1 MTTTASRRQMLLVVF
16 VLSGFAGLIYQ
27 SIWSHY
33 LGLFLGHAAY
43 AQALVLALF
52 MGGMAVGAAWIAKA
66 GERWRNLIRWYA
78 LIELAIG
85 VLGLLFH
92 LIFTG
97 VVGLSYDVL
106 IPAIGSS
113 AGITALKWLLAAVL
127 ILPQT
132 VLLGMTFPLM
142 SGGLIRRYPGQD
154 GNLLGGLY
162 FTNSMGAALGALASA
177 FVLLPAFGLPGT
189 LVTAGVVNV
198 AVALLAWWLAREPE
212 PEAVRSSTSKPGA
225 VQAGEGA
232 TGILRLVLFG
242 TALSGAASFVYEIVW
257 IRMLGMAVGSTM
269 HAFELMLAAFIAG
282 IALGGLWIRK
292 RADRT
297 DDPLRLVGW
306 MQVFMGLA
314 ALLSLVFY
322 ANAFEWVG
330 WLMAALSNNDGG
342 YVLFNLGT
350 AAISVLIMM
359 PAAFFAGTTLPLFTV
374 ALLRAGFGERSIG
387 RVYAWNTMGSIFGV
401 FLAIH
406 LLIPGLGLK
415 LALCVGA
422 LVDMAIGLVLLRT
435 RASTN
440 RDMARFAT
448 GGVMAAAALVVAI
461 VGISFDP
468 MKMASGVFR
477 TGRATLQASTE
488 LLFYQDGKTASVSA
502 YRAEDGTVVIATNG
516 KPDASIAMEDGASAT
531 PDESTM
537 VLAAALPL
545 AIHPR
550 PDHVGVIGF
559 GSGLTTHAFLADPRI
574 KRVDTVEIERAMVVG
589 AQVFGERVRR
599 AYTDPRSNI
608 VIDDAKAYFAGQRGG
623 YDIIISEPS
632 NPWISGIGSLFSKEF
647 YRFIPGQMKGDGLF
661 VQWVQLYEIND
672 ELVSSILN
680 AMTPAFG
687 DYAAW
692 ISNSADLIIV
702 ATPADKLPEFD
713 YSRVFSGAL
722 GAELRYAGIAN
733 GSELQFRKIA
743 DARMLRALGRLFDD
757 RVNSDFYPILSI
769 EAPRT
774 RFARS
779 VADMTRMLSALDIPL
794 LEMAGISAPLHSA
807 ASARSVY
814 PGEVR
819 ASAAQQLAGVIA
831 RNGQDQNAQTSL
843 DERARVAQM
852 LDFGGRCIES
862 ATQLRGFLI
871 RLSQVSSVTTT
882 YLPSEQALSV
892 WAGFSWDE
900 CSAEESA
907 IASSALG
914 VIRATASRDPEA
926 MKAAGEA
933 WFALR
938 AENHSDDLASMD
950 EPALFSLLLSAVG
963 NANWKSIPAIEA
975 RYGRG
980 VVSSEGGRNV
990 RGLLLAMAD
999 E

>member
-1 MTTTASRRQMLLVVF
+1 MTTTASHRQMLLVVF

-52 MGGMAVGAAWIAKA
+52 MGGMAVGAGWIAKA

-78 LIELAIG
+78 MIELAIG

-97 VVGLSYDVL
+97 VVSLSYDVL
-106 IPAIGSS
+106 IPAIGSP
-113 AGITALKWLLAAVL
+113 GGVTVLKWVLAAVL

-132 VLLGMTFPLM
+132 ILLGMTFPLM

-189 LVTAGVVNV
+189 LVTAGVMNLLV
-198 AVALLAWWLAREPE
+198 ATLAWWLARAPE
-212 PEAVRSSTSKPGA
+212 PVPFTEPKRNSAHKIQGSVGT
-225 VQAGEGA
+225 
-232 TGILRLVLFG
+232 LRLVLWG

-306 MQVFMGLA
+306 MQIFMGLA

-322 ANAFEWVG
+322 ANAFEWVS
-330 WLMAALSNNDGG
+330 WLMAALSHTDGG

-350 AAISVLIMM
+350 AGISILIMM

-374 ALLRAGFGERSIG
+374 TLLRGGFGERSIG
-387 RVYAWNTMGSIFGV
+387 RVYAWNTMGSILGV

-422 LVDMAIGLVLLRT
+422 LVDIAIGLVLLRT
-435 RASTN
+435 RVTSPQG
-440 RDMARFAT
+440 MARFAAA
-448 GGVMAAAALVVAI
+448 GVLAAVALMVAVVG
-461 VGISFDP
+461 VKFDP

-477 TGRATLQASTE
+477 TGIASLQASTE

-502 YRAEDGTVVIATNG
+502 YRAENGTVSIATNG
-516 KPDASIAMEDGASAT
+516 KPDASIATREGAAAT

-545 AIHPR
+545 AIHSH

-559 GSGLTTHAFLADPRI
+559 GSGLTTHTFLADPRI
-574 KRVDTVEIERAMVVG
+574 KRVDTVEIEKAMIVG
-589 AQVFGERVRR
+589 AQVFGKRVAR
-599 AYTDPRSNI
+599 AYRDPRSNI
-608 VIDDAKAYFAGQRGG
+608 VIDDAKAYFASQREP

-647 YRFIPGQMKGDGLF
+647 YRFIPGQMKKDGLF

-672 ELVSSILN
+672 ELVSAILN
-680 AMTPAFG
+680 ALTPAFG

-692 ISNSADLIIV
+692 VSNGVDLIIV
-702 ATPADKLPEFD
+702 ATPADSLPEAD
-713 YSRVFSGAL
+713 YSRIFSDAL
-722 GAELRYAGIAN
+722 GVELRNAGIAN
-733 GSELQFRKIA
+733 SSELQFRKIA

-757 RVNSDFYPILSI
+757 KINSDFHPILGI
-769 EAPRT
+769 EAPRS

-779 VADMTRMLSALDIPL
+779 FAGMTRMLIDLDQPLLDI
-794 LEMAGISAPLHSA
+794 AGISAPLSSGA
-807 ASARSVY
+807 DSKSVY
-814 PGEVR
+814 PGEAR
-819 ASAAQQLAGVIA
+819 TASAQQLANVVSQEGH
-831 RNGQDQNAQTSL
+831 DPDAQSSL
-843 DERARVAQM
+843 DERARVVQM
-852 LDFGGRCIES
+852 FAFGMQCIKTRS
-862 ATQLRGFLI
+862 QLRGFLI
-871 RLSQVSSVTTT
+871 RLVQVSNATTA
-882 YLPSEQALSV
+882 YLPRETALSM
-892 WAGFSWDE
+892 WNRFSWDGCTSKE
-900 CSAEESA
+900 TE
-907 IASSALG
+907 IASAALS
-914 VIRATASRDPEA
+914 VIRATASRDPET

-938 AENHSDDLASMD
+938 AGNNDGDLSVID

-963 NANWKSIPAIEA
+963 EKDWASIPAIEA

-980 VVSSEGGRNV
+980 VPSSEENAKV
-990 RGLLLAMAD
+990 RGLLMAMAA

>member
-78 LIELAIG
+78 LIELVIG

-92 LIFTG
+92 VIFTG
-97 VVGLSYDVL
+97 VVGFSYDVL
-106 IPAIGSS
+106 IPALGSP
-113 AGITALKWLLAAVL
+113 GVITALKWLLAAVL

-177 FVLLPAFGLPGT
+177 FVLLPAFGLPGA
-189 LVTAGVVNV
+189 LVTAGGVNV
-198 AVALLAWWLAREPE
+198 VVALLAWGLAREPE
-212 PEAVRSSTSKPGA
+212 PEAARGSASGTDT
-225 VQAGEGA
+225 QAAGGSV
-232 TGILRLVLFG
+232 GMLRLVLWG

-306 MQVFMGLA
+306 MQIFMGLA

-330 WLMAALSNNDGG
+330 WLMAALSNNGGG
-342 YVLFNLGT
+342 YALFNLGT
-350 AAISVLIMM
+350 AGISVLIMM

-387 RVYAWNTMGSIFGV
+387 RVYAWNTMGSILGV

-435 RASTN
+435 RASST

-468 MKMASGVFR
+468 LKMASGVFR
-477 TGRATLQASTE
+477 TGRATLKASTE

-502 YRAEDGTVVIATNG
+502 YRAENGTVSIATNG
-516 KPDASIAMEDGASAT
+516 KPDASIAMRSGQAAT
-531 PDESTM
+531 ADESTM

-574 KRVDTVEIERAMVVG
+574 KRVDTVEIEKAMVVG
-589 AQVFGERVRR
+589 AQVFGKRVLR

-647 YRFIPGQMKGDGLF
+647 YRFIPGQMKEDGLF

-692 ISNSADLIIV
+692 ISNGVDLIIV
-702 ATPADKLPEFD
+702 ATPAEKLPEVD

-722 GAELRYAGIAN
+722 GADLHYAGIAN
-733 GSELQFRKIA
+733 ESELQFRKIA

-769 EAPRT
+769 EAPRA
-774 RFARS
+774 RFVRS
-779 VADMTRMLSALDIPL
+779 AADITRMLTALDIPL
-794 LEMAGISAPLHSA
+794 LEMAGISAPLGSA
-807 ASARSVY
+807 ASMSSVY

-819 ASAAQQLAGVIA
+819 AGTAQRLAGVIA
-831 RNGQDQNAQTSL
+831 QGGQDPEAQLSL
-843 DERARVAQM
+843 DERARVAQ
-852 LDFGGRCIES
+852 LFDFGGRCIES
-862 ATQLRGFLI
+862 TTQLRGFLI
-871 RLSQVSSVTTT
+871 RLSQVGGITTT
-882 YLPSEQALSV
+882 YLPREAALETWSR
-892 WAGFSWDE
+892 FSWEE
-900 CSAEESA
+900 CATAESVVA
-907 IASSALG
+907 AAALEI
-914 VIRATASRDPEA
+914 VRATAARDPES
-926 MKAAGEA
+926 MKMAGEA

-938 AENHSDDLASMD
+938 AENKSDDLASMD
-950 EPALFSLLLSAVG
+950 ESALFSLLLAAVG
-963 NANWKSIPAIEA
+963 DTDWKSIPAIEA

-980 VVSSEGGRNV
+980 VASSEEGRNV
-990 RGLLLAMAD
+990 RGLLLALAD